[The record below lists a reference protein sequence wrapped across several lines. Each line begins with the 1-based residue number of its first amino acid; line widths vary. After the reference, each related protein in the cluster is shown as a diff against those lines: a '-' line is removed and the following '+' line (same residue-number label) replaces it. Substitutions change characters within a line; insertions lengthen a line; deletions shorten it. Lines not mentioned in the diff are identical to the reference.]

1 MPELDF
7 MVIAD
12 FVRQDGGVLQMVGA
26 GFNTIFAPVV
36 PSTRLVGIGLRLT
49 LTAAETRHEHPIE
62 LIFQNPD
69 GVRLA
74 QINAKIPAQP
84 GPPQQRPGMPLG
96 AIMAFNVM
104 LPLPAHGDYSI
115 ELLVHGNHVKTIPI
129 IVTSPPASELPGLPP
144 GNA

>member
-26 GFNTIFAPVV
+26 GFDTIFAPAV

-49 LTAAETRHEHPIE
+49 LTAAETRHEHAIE

-69 GVRLA
+69 GARLA
-74 QINAKIPAQP
+74 QINAKIP
-84 GPPQQRPGMPLG
+84 PQAAPLAARGGRPIG
-96 AIMAFNVM
+96 ALMAFNVM
-104 LPLPAHGDYSI
+104 LPMPAYGDYSF
-115 ELLVHGNHVKTIPI
+115 ELLVHGNHAKTIP
-129 IVTSPPASELPGLPP
+129 VTVAAQPGATIPSD
-144 GNA
+144 NA